1 MRFVKMLA
9 ACMLALCALWTA
21 GPALADYSVV
31 VDDSDLSLAQALPK
45 SVQTVAL
52 FLTDCESS
60 SDVQTVLLAS
70 IDRESGRACMTDLRT
85 DLMAEIPQVG
95 SIPLA
100 KIYVLGGPNLMMKSI
115 NELLEMNVSSY
126 VTLDVSS
133 FVQIAESVG
142 GMQMTLSAEEAAALG
157 CAEGLQTL
165 DGAQTMAY
173 MRLPDEADAARSH
186 QYKAVMQ
193 LLYQGTRDK
202 NPFALMGLAR
212 KLMSTMTTNM
222 GLMDMISLATTVMGG
237 SEREEYMLPSTTPLR
252 ATEYEG
258 MTAYTGDW
266 TAIRQELH
274 AFLFP

>member
-1 MRFVKMLA
+1 MRFFKMLA
-9 ACMLALCALWTA
+9 ACTLALCALWTA

-31 VDDSDLSLAQALPK
+31 VDDSDLSLAQALPN

-60 SDVQTVLLAS
+60 LDVQTVLLAS

-157 CAEGLQTL
+157 CAEGLQ
-165 DGAQTMAY
+165 MAY

-237 SEREEYMLPSTTPLR
+237 SEREEYMLPSTTPLT

>member
-1 MRFVKMLA
+1 MRFFKMLA

-31 VDDSDLSLAQALPK
+31 VDDSDLSLAQTLPK

-60 SDVQTVLLAS
+60 ADVQTVLLAS

-95 SIPLA
+95 SVPLA

-173 MRLPDEADAARSH
+173 MRLPD
-186 QYKAVMQ
+186 AVMQ

-222 GLMDMISLATTVMGG
+222 GLMDMISLATTVMSG
-237 SEREEYMLPSTTPLR
+237 SEREEYMLPSTTPLT